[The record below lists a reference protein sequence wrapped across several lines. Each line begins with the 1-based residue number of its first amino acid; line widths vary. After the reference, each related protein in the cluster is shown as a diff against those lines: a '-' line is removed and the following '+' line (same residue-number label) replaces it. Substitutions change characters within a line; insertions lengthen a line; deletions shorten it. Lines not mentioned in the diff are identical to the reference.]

1 MSNARA
7 AVLLLFMLAG
17 ISARIVLEFAPSL
30 AADCTPCP
38 NSLGWDLVNVGNV
51 CMFRSQARCHDAPVY
66 PSHLWHGAA

>member
-51 CMFRSQARCHDAPVY
+51 CMFRSQARCGWLWAP
-66 PSHLWHGAA
+66 AK